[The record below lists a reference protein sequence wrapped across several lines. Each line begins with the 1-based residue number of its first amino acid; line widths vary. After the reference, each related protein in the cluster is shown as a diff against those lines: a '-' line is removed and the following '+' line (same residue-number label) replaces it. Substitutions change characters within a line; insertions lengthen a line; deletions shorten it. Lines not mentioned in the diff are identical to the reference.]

1 MKFSFFP
8 VAISAG
14 ILAASVLSCAAQS
27 TPPASAQTAAQP
39 ESQEQ
44 TAPRGNGKVVFS
56 RSTDESG
63 AVQTHAGPG
72 AAQPKIEAASE
83 PMVDDGARL
92 ATTITALD
100 LDVHLDLAA
109 HQLAVRALVTV
120 RNGGKTPLK
129 RFPLQISSQL
139 KWEQVRVEGRDVAIS
154 VATLNSD
161 SDHTGQL
168 HEAAIALAE
177 PLAPGASV
185 KIDAVYS
192 GEITPNAKR
201 LTTLGAPEATALHN
215 DWDQIAPDFT
225 GLRGFGNVA
234 WYPVA
239 SVPVILGDGARLF
252 DEIGRQKLALS
263 KTALRVRLTAEFPHD
278 EPPTVAVLNGES
290 MPLSVHDAQGTNP
303 GFPGVATATLDVPA
317 IGFETPS
324 IFLARRKAH
333 SGPAVNAWTTE
344 DNDINVEKWIDAG
357 RDVKPLLDR
366 WLGVRPRGSLTL
378 LDLPDP
384 EDAPFETGTLL
395 AAPLGNA
402 DSERLNRV
410 MVHALTH
417 AYTRVLNNPAPA
429 WLSEGL
435 ARFMETVWVERRQGR
450 DRALGLLEAERSAL
464 ALVEPS
470 SPGEGAGQPLDQA
483 IAPVYYRTKAAYV
496 LWMLRDIAGDDAL
509 MAALASYQPQP
520 GETAS
525 RTLIRLLHGA
535 GVTRDITWFFADWVD
550 ADKGLPDLSIAN
562 VFSTA
567 GQTGSMLVAVD
578 IANAGYATC
587 EVPVT
592 VRTAKGQQTER
603 VQVPA
608 HGKVI
613 QRILVLGKPTQVQ
626 VNDGTVPE
634 TGASVHV
641 TDLDAAAPKAPTGGS
656 SSQSEPEPRN

>member
-1 MKFSFFP
+1 MKLIFARMP
-8 VAISAG
+8 AALVLLVVLG
-14 ILAASVLSCAAQS
+14 IAECAAQ
-27 TPPASAQTAAQP
+27 TTAPATAQT
-39 ESQEQ
+39 ETQEQ
-44 TAPRGNGKVVFS
+44 PVPHSGGKVVFS

-63 AVQTHAGPG
+63 AVKTHVGPG
-72 AAQPKIEAASE
+72 ATPTEIVAASE
-83 PMVDDGARL
+83 PVVDDGARL
-92 ATTITALD
+92 ATAITALD

-120 RNGGKTPLK
+120 RNDGKAPLV
-129 RFPLQISSQL
+129 RIPLQISSQL
-139 KWEQVRVEGRDVAIS
+139 RWEQVRVGGKDVAIS
-154 VATLNSD
+154 VSTLNSD

-168 HEAAIALAE
+168 HEAAILLAE

-192 GEITPNAKR
+192 GEVTPTARR

-215 DWDQIAPDFT
+215 DWDGIAPEFT

-263 KTALRVRLTAEFPHD
+263 KTQFRVRVTAEFPHD
-278 EPPTVAVLNGES
+278 EPPTVAVLNGQQAA
-290 MPLSVHDAQGTNP
+290 LNIQDAQGTNP
-303 GFPGVATATLDVPA
+303 GFPGVATASLDVAA

-344 DNDINVEKWIDAG
+344 DNDINVEKWLDAA

-366 WLGVRPRGSLTL
+366 WLGVRPRGTLTL

-384 EDAPFETGTLL
+384 NDSPFETGTLL

-402 DSERLNRV
+402 DGERLNRV
-410 MVHALTH
+410 MVHALAH
-417 AYTRVLNNPAPA
+417 AYTRVVNDPAPA

-450 DRALGLLEAERSAL
+450 DRALGMLEADRAAL
-464 ALVEPS
+464 ALEEPE
-470 SPGEGAGQPLDQA
+470 SPGKGVGQPLDEA
-483 IAPVYYRTKAAYV
+483 IAPIYYRTKAAYV
-496 LWMLRDIAGDDAL
+496 LWMLRDIVGEEAL
-509 MAALASYQPQP
+509 MTALTSYQPQP
-520 GETAS
+520 EETAS
-525 RTLIRLLHGA
+525 ATLTRLLRGA
-535 GVTRDITWFFADWVD
+535 GVTRDLSWFFADWVD

-562 VFSTA
+562 VFSTS

-578 IANAGYATC
+578 IANTGYASC
-587 EVPVT
+587 EVPVS

-608 HGKVI
+608 RGKAI
-613 QRILVLGKPTQVQ
+613 QRILVLGKPTQAQ

-634 TGASVHV
+634 TGATVHI
-641 TDLDAAAPKAPTGGS
+641 TDLDATAPKAPAGGS
-656 SSQSEPEPRN
+656 SSQTEPEPHN